1 MNMNEDDF
9 LIREESNTD
18 PDFGQYPN
26 SRPMEEYIRKGIV
39 VIDKP
44 MGPTSHEVVTW
55 VRKMLGLKKTGHS
68 GTLDPRVTGV
78 LPVLLGDATRVAE
91 LFQKSDKEY
100 VCLMRL
106 HTGAGRNEIER
117 VMEEFTGEIYQK
129 PPLKSA
135 VKRKLRVRK
144 IHEIEIIEVDGKDV
158 LFRVVCDAG
167 TYVRKLCHDIG
178 EVLGT
183 GAHMHELRRTRSG
196 NFTEKD
202 SYFLQELLDAYV
214 FYREEGEERYLRE
227 MIMPV
232 EKALSDIPK
241 IIVKD
246 TAVDSICHG
255 ADLSVKGIS
264 YIQKGIKPGDTVGL
278 FSLKQEIIGIG
289 RALMTGEEMLERKE
303 GIAVDT
309 EKVLMERGTY
319 PKVWKSR
326 K

>member
-1 MNMNEDDF
+1 MNEDNF
-9 LIREESNTD
+9 LIREESDTD
-18 PDFGQYPN
+18 PDFGQYPS
-26 SRPMEEYIRKGIV
+26 SRSMDEYIRKGIV

-55 VRKMLGLKKTGHS
+55 IRKMLELNKTGHS
-68 GTLDPRVTGV
+68 GTLDPKVTGV
-78 LPVLLGDATRVAE
+78 LPVLLGDATKLAE
-91 LFQKSDKEY
+91 IFQKSDKEY
-100 VCLMRL
+100 ICLMKL
-106 HTGAGRNEIER
+106 HSDADINEIKN
-117 VMEEFTGEIYQK
+117 VMKKFTGLIYQK

-135 VKRKLRVRK
+135 VKRRLRKRK
-144 IHEIEIIEVDGKDV
+144 IHEIEIIEVDGRDI

-167 TYVRKLCHDIG
+167 TYVRKLCYDIG

-196 NFTEKD
+196 NFKEED
-202 SYFLQELLDAYV
+202 SFLLQELLDAYI

-227 MIMPV
+227 IIMPM
-232 EKALSDIPK
+232 ERALSDIPK
-241 IIVKD
+241 VVVKD
-246 TAVDSICHG
+246 TAVDSVCHG

-264 YIQKGIKPGDTVGL
+264 YIQKGIKPGDVVGM
-278 FSLKQEIIGIG
+278 FTLKQEIIGTG
-289 RALMTGEEMLERKE
+289 KALMSSRDMLERKD

-319 PKVWKSR
+319 PRVWKSR

>member
-1 MNMNEDDF
+1 MNEDNF
-9 LIREESNTD
+9 LIREESDTD
-18 PDFGQYPN
+18 PDFGRYPS
-26 SRPMEEYIRKGIV
+26 SRSMEEYIRKGIV

-55 VRKMLGLKKTGHS
+55 IRKMLELNRTGHS

-78 LPVLLGDATRVAE
+78 LPVLLGDATKLAE
-91 LFQKSDKEY
+91 IFQKSDKEY
-100 VCLMRL
+100 VCLMKL
-106 HTGAGRNEIER
+106 HSDADVNEIKN
-117 VMEEFTGEIYQK
+117 VMKKFTGLIYQK

-135 VKRKLRVRK
+135 VRRRLRIRK
-144 IHEIEIIEVDGKDV
+144 IHEIKIIEIDGRDI

-167 TYVRKLCHDIG
+167 TYVRKLCYDIG

-196 NFTEKD
+196 NFKEED
-202 SYFLQELLDAYV
+202 SFLLQELLDAYI

-227 MIMPV
+227 IVMPM
-232 EKALSDIPK
+232 ERALSDIPK
-241 IIVKD
+241 VVVKD

-255 ADLSVKGIS
+255 ADLSDKGIS
-264 YIQKGIKPGDTVGL
+264 YIQKGIRPGDTVGM
-278 FSLKQEIIGIG
+278 FTLKQEIIGTG
-289 RALMTGEEMLERKE
+289 KALMSSRDMLERKE

-319 PKVWKSR
+319 PRVWKSR